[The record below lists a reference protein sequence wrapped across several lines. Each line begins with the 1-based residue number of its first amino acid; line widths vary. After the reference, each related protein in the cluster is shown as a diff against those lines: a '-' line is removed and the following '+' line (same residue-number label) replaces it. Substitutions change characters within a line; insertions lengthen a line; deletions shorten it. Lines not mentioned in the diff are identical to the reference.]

1 MVMYTVLLFLGLC
14 VGYAAFSTGID
25 LSVSGNV
32 KVTADECF
40 SVTDNGDGTGTID
53 NYDTSCGNKVNI
65 PQSINGL
72 SITKIGDTY
81 GDSSA
86 TKVFANKGIVKAIL
100 PKGLTYIGNYAFYGD
115 KLKSI
120 DIPDGVTYIG
130 SHSFYNNDLTGELKL
145 SSNIKFIGNV
155 AFMLNHITKTD
166 IPSSVTTLEGGAFTG
181 NNFTLEDRF
190 VYGRNS
196 DGSINYSHL
205 NSFAGYDA
213 SEVTIPETVTYLEPC
228 VFFLV
233 NVDSIDIPS
242 RITHIYNF
250 TFYGT
255 NLSSVTFNE
264 GLKYI
269 GEHAFGNNNLKEIS
283 IPSSVNNIEKNSF
296 EYNHNLT
303 TIDVNRSKGALNN
316 APWGATNASINWSET
331 N

>member
-1 MVMYTVLLFLGLC
+1 MVIYTVLLFLGLC
-14 VGYAAFSTGID
+14 VGYAVFSTGID
-25 LSVSGNV
+25 LSVSGNF

-40 SVTDNGDGTGTID
+40 SVTDNGAGTGTID

-86 TKVFANKGIVKAIL
+86 TKVFTNKEIVKVIL

-120 DIPDGVTYIG
+120 DIP
-130 SHSFYNNDLTGELKL
+130 
-145 SSNIKFIGNV
+145 
-155 AFMLNHITKTD
+155 
-166 IPSSVTTLEGGAFTG
+166 
-181 NNFTLEDRF
+181 
-190 VYGRNS
+190 
-196 DGSINYSHL
+196 
-205 NSFAGYDA
+205 
-213 SEVTIPETVTYLEPC
+213 
-228 VFFLV
+228 
-233 NVDSIDIPS
+233 S
-242 RITHIYNF
+242 RITHICNF

-264 GLKYI
+264 GLWYI

-296 EYNHNLT
+296 EHNHNLT
-303 TIDVNRSKGALNN
+303 TIDVNRIKDALNS
-316 APWGATNASINWSET
+316 APRGATNASINWSGT
-331 N
+331 NWKDSFCNITIFFYTGIKTTALVWVIVSFKLLL